1 MTKHQPEGQG
11 RRHRRR
17 RHLLPAI
24 VVVGAL
30 LLTACSSSNN
40 NDNASKTSS
49 TSTLKADKATGT
61 PIKVGLLCDLSGP
74 TQVIGTNLCPGFL
87 DYVKLLNDFKGG
99 VDNHPIVV
107 DEEDNAYEVPKSV
120 TAYEKMH
127 SDGVVALLC
136 YGTPIALGLNDA
148 ITRDK
153 VPCLT
158 PGFGI
163 AQAGDPA
170 KYPYQFPV
178 AASYYSQGAAAV
190 SYALDHTTAKN
201 PKIAYLY
208 YDNPAGQEP
217 LPVLRA
223 LATRDGFD
231 LKTFAVPAPG
241 LEMSAQITDITQR
254 FKADFVIAHLF
265 GRAPS
270 VSIKGFREAGY
281 PLNQVISLVWGSAE
295 ADIQAAGGFGV
306 AEGYNTLQFA
316 AVGQDLPA
324 IREIEA
330 MYKASGDGVPSAL
343 SANSVYYNR
352 GVFVAD
358 LLVQAIRNALAKGG
372 TVTGE
377 SVKAG
382 LEAISHFDSGGL
394 APPLTISATDHEG
407 GGFTRVFQVKGG
419 KLTPV
424 TGWVNPDH
432 KLVLSLVKSG

>member
-1 MTKHQPEGQG
+1 MLVP
-11 RRHRRR
+11 
-17 RHLLPAI
+17 I
-24 VVVGAL
+24 IVVGAL
-30 LLTACSSSNN
+30 LLTACSSNGNDNN
-40 NDNASKTSS
+40 NNAAGSSS
-49 TSTLKADKATGT
+49 TEKAVKATGT

-87 DYVKLLNDFKGG
+87 DYVKLLNDVKGG
-99 VDNHPIVV
+99 VDNHPIEV
-107 DEEDNAYEVPKSV
+107 DEADNAYEVPKSV

-127 SDGVVALLC
+127 SEGAVAILC
-136 YGTPIALGLNDA
+136 YGTPIALGLNDQ

-170 KYPYQFPV
+170 KYPYQFPL

-190 SYALDHTTAKN
+190 EYALAHVDSDN

-223 LATRDGFD
+223 LASRDGFEF
-231 LKTFAVPAPG
+231 KTFAVPAPG
-241 LEMSAQITDITQR
+241 LEMSAQLTDITQR
-254 FKADFVIAHLF
+254 YKADFVIAHLF

-324 IREIEA
+324 IREIVA
-330 MYKASGDGVPSAL
+330 MYRAKGEKAPSAL
-343 SANSVYYNR
+343 TDNSVYYNR

-358 LLVQAIRNALAKGG
+358 LLVQALRNALKAGG

-382 LEAISHFDSGGL
+382 LEQISHFDSGGL
-394 APPLTISATDHEG
+394 APPLTVSATDHEG